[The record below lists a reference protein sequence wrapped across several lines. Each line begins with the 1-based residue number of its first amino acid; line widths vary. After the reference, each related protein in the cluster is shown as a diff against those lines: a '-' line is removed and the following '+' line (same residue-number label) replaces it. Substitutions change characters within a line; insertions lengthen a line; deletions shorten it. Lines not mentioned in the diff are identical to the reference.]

1 MLNVLKLTDQR
12 LLRRA
17 AETGIP
23 FDGPLI
29 DHDGEGETRVVLSL
43 GHDELR
49 SLIHCIVWP
58 IPVDDDAVNA
68 AADHVGNLALDLCGV
83 SGPVSDIHV
92 VRLTEP

>member
-1 MLNVLKLTDQR
+1 MLNVLKLTNQR

-17 AETGIP
+17 AGTGVP
-23 FDGPLI
+23 FDGPMI
-29 DHDGEGETRVVLSL
+29 DHDGKGETRVLLSF

-58 IPVDDDAVNA
+58 IPVNDDAVNA
-68 AADHVGNLALDLCGV
+68 AADHVGNLALDLCRV
-83 SGPVSDIHV
+83 SGTVSDIHV